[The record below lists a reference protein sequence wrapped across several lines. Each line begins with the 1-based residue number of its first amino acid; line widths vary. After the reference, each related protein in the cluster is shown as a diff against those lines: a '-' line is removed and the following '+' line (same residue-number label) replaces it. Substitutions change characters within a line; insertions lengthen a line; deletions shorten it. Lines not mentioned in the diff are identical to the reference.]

1 MEYKVGQKVR
11 SIAGRD
17 NGKLYIILRTE
28 GIYAYLADGNSRKL
42 DNPKK
47 KKFKH
52 IQGSYDVSDDIVEMI
67 NNSTLENHMIRKFL
81 NI

>member
-17 NGKLYIILRTE
+17 NGNLYVVLRTE
-28 GIYAYLADGNSRKL
+28 GIYAYLSDGSSRKL
-42 DNPKK
+42 DNTKK

-52 IQGSYDVSDDIVEMI
+52 IQGSYEVSDEIVERI
-67 NNSTLENHMIRKFL
+67 NDSTLENHMIRKFL